1 MADAA
6 DLGFAVKLPPRRAIA
21 YFKAKGYTVS
31 WNWWDAWG
39 ETHAKAFTAAKAVK
53 LDVLQSLRGG
63 LDRALTQ
70 GLTERT
76 FIKEMEPA
84 LRRLGWWGRQFV
96 VNARG
101 EAESVQLG
109 SPHRLKTIFRTNMN
123 TSYAAARERQQRD
136 DVENRPYWQYLSM
149 ADGLTRPSH
158 AALNGQVF
166 RHDDPV
172 WDSHYPPNGFNCR
185 CRVRALTA
193 KQVKD
198 RGLKVQTGKG
208 RLSTVQQEA
217 GVDKQTG
224 EVITRPGTAY
234 RGVGPGGNP
243 FTLTPDPG
251 FSYNPGRE
259 MALFDAGAG
268 PPVLRD
274 LVVTGQKSW
283 RDFALPEKLPT
294 LPAPAR
300 LPPAATTAE
309 AMRQMNR
316 LLGNTPGFEPIAVAR
331 ADGKRDVILNR
342 VRTPEGL
349 EDVHIT
355 ESFVRHIIEDHPGEH
370 RERFARYIL
379 PTLRDPAEVW
389 LTAVERGGRTLYR
402 RRFIAAF
409 KGDDSA
415 IAVAQEGKDGS
426 LAWTFYPVDR
436 TSYLND
442 RRRGFL
448 LYRKPV
454 ED

>member
-234 RGVGPGGNP
+234 RGVGPGGKA

-259 MALFDAGAG
+259 MALFDAKGNVPDTIERLAG
-268 PPVLRD
+268 SQR
-274 LVVTGQKSW
+274 SF
-283 RDFALPEKLPT
+283 RDFALPPLADTPASLR
-294 LPAPAR
+294 LPAPA
-300 LPPAATTAE
+300 
-309 AMRQMNR
+309 
-316 LLGNTPGFEPIAVAR
+316 LLGKAEGAGAALEQLTAALALP
-331 ADGKRDVILNR
+331 KRGWRR
-342 VRTPEGL
+342 VETPEGL
-349 EDVHIT
+349 DNVILHRDYLPHIVEKRT
-355 ESFVRHIIEDHPGEH
+355 AA
-370 RERFARYIL
+370 RERFAHYVL
-379 PTLRDPAEVW
+379 PTLQDPLEIW
-389 LTAVERGGRTLYR
+389 LTQYDDGSYR
-402 RRFIAAF
+402 RRFVTLF
-409 KGDDSA
+409 EESA
-415 IAVAQEGKDGS
+415 KKQSLVIVRENRDGS
-426 LAWTFYPVDR
+426 VMFNFVPVR
-436 TSYLND
+436 VRGAYLD
-442 RRRGFL
+442 SQRKGFL
-448 LYRKPV
+448 LYRRNSAG
-454 ED
+454 DDDGA